1 MIGNLMWL
9 ISLITPICVT
19 ILVQYMI
26 KKKATLIYGQ
36 TNSSE
41 FKSNVQIE
49 SNINQLIFILERAFW
64 FFEIM
69 DSKFIGLLVFL
80 LANILTLATNL
91 AISPSTYSTSSA
103 ILILLFHSF
112 ISTFIPFMFY
122 KLKYFGKKSA
132 LPVKFNI

>member
-1 MIGNLMWL
+1 MMIGNLMWL
-9 ISLITPICVT
+9 LSLITPLCVT
-19 ILVQYMI
+19 IVVQEMI
-26 KKKATLIYGQ
+26 KNKSKYNYG
-36 TNSSE
+36 TTESIENLKIG
-41 FKSNVQIE
+41 FNVT
-49 SNINQLIFILERAFW
+49 QLFFILEKAFW
-64 FFEIM
+64 FFQIM